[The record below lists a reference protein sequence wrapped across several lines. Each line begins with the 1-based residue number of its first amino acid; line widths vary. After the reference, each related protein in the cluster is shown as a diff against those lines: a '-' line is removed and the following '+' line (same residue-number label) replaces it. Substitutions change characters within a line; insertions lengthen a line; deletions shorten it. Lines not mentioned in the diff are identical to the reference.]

1 MESQFLNS
9 TLFTWVIMPILIFC
23 ARIMDVSIGTI
34 RIIFVSKGS
43 KVLASILGFF
53 EVSIWLIAIS
63 EVMKHISNPACFF
76 AYGLGFGSGN
86 FIGITLEEKMALGLQ
101 AVRIVTHDTIDVLTM
116 ALRDAG
122 YGATVMKANGA
133 KGEVNIILS
142 IVPRKKVHEVLDLAR
157 GIDPDVFVSIQD
169 IRSVNS
175 GWIPGRNSFSRWK
188 FWSKNK

>member
-9 TLFTWVIMPILIFC
+9 SLFSWVIMPLLIFC

-34 RIIFVSKGS
+34 RIIFISKGS
-43 KVLASILGFF
+43 KVLASFLGFF
-53 EVSIWLIAIS
+53 EVSIWLLAIS
-63 EVMKHISNPACFF
+63 EVMKHISDPACFF

-86 FIGITLEEKMALGLQ
+86 YIGITLEEKMALGLQ

-142 IVPRKKVHEVLDLAR
+142 IVPRKKVREVLDLAR
-157 GIDPDVFVSIQD
+157 GIDPNVFVSVQD

-175 GWIPGRNSFSRWK
+175 GWIPGRNSLSRWK
-188 FWSKNK
+188 FWAKNK

>member
-9 TLFTWVIMPILIFC
+9 TLFTWVIMPLLIFC

-43 KVLASILGFF
+43 KVLASFLGFF
-53 EVSIWLIAIS
+53 EVSIWLLAIS
-63 EVMKHISNPACFF
+63 EVMKHISDPACFF

-86 FIGITLEEKMALGLQ
+86 YIGITLEEKMALGLQ

-142 IVPRKKVHEVLDLAR
+142 IVPRKKVREVLDLAR
-157 GIDPDVFVSIQD
+157 GIDPNVFVSVQD

-175 GWIPGRNSFSRWK
+175 GWIPGRNSLSRWK
-188 FWSKNK
+188 FWAKNK